1 MNEFFFFLVLV
12 RFRQPCWGL
21 RIKDMNTYILNRGVT
36 YKVENVNLQ
45 ITSVFY
51 NTGGRGKAGIKYL
64 QGYLN
69 VH

>member
-1 MNEFFFFLVLV
+1 
-12 RFRQPCWGL
+12 
-21 RIKDMNTYILNRGVT
+21 MNTYILNRGVT
-36 YKVENVNLQ
+36 DKVGNVNLQ